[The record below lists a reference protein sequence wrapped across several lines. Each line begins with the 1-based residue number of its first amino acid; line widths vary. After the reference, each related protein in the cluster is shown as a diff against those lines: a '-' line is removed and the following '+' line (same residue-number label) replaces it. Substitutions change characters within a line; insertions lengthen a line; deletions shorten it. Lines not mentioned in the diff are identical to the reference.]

1 MSMEGLLPMSKASSC
16 SELKFHNGILFNNLP
31 SDFGCVPGW
40 LAALQALH
48 VFGSELLQ
56 FPKVST

>member
-1 MSMEGLLPMSKASSC
+1 MEGSLPMLKASSY
-16 SELKFHNGILFNNLP
+16 SELKFHNDILFKNLP

-48 VFGSELLQ
+48 IFGSDLLQ
-56 FPKVST
+56 SPKVST